1 MMLTLGAASK
11 LTGLNRTTV
20 LRAIKSGRLSATRRD
35 DGSYVIDP
43 AELERVYTIRQMPD
57 VQGAQRDEV
66 GDARRGAQAG
76 ASSDAH
82 QSAQAETPP
91 SPDARIAAL
100 EAEVRGL
107 QALLV
112 EVRASRELAL
122 EQSKGAQEQLRLALV
137 ALPPPRRSWRW
148 WFGR

>member
-1 MMLTLGAASK
+1 MLTLGAAAK

-20 LRAIKSGRLSATRRD
+20 LRAIKSGKLSAARRD

-57 VQGAQRDEV
+57 VQGAQQAEV

-76 ASSDAH
+76 AAGDAH
-82 QSAQAETPP
+82 QHAHAETHP

-100 EAEVRGL
+100 GRVD
-107 QALLV
+107 
-112 EVRASRELAL
+112 
-122 EQSKGAQEQLRLALV
+122 RLAR
-137 ALPPPRRSWRW
+137 ATS
-148 WFGR
+148 

>member
-1 MMLTLGAASK
+1 MLTLGAAAK

-20 LRAIKSGRLSATRRD
+20 LRAIKSGRLSATRQD
-35 DGSYVIDP
+35 DGSYRIDP

-57 VQGAQRDEV
+57 ALGAQQAEV

-76 ASSDAH
+76 AAGDAH
-82 QSAQAETPP
+82 QYAYSETRP

-107 QALLV
+107 QALLS
-112 EVRASRELAL
+112 EVRATRDLAL
-122 EQSKGAQEQLRLALV
+122 EQSKGAQEQLRLALA
-137 ALPPPRRSWRW
+137 ALPPPRRPWWRRLA
-148 WFGR
+148 G